1 VNTTEAAL
9 SALKDF
15 WLSNGSMTAE
25 QERRLR
31 RAWRKLL
38 VDSAKFF
45 RTAKPAQQ
53 EELRKLRRFYVHAT
67 CGSALSTSFRRTRV
81 ALFLKDWEL
90 FDRRDEPIQNVD
102 SLTFLNTAN
111 EYNLARRFVE
121 TESLEALRDL
131 RYLWVLWPILRAL
144 RSHDHEF
151 FSDLAIAIRFT
162 KIQSRSNAFLA
173 EYSLL
178 MLGKQPVLTF
188 AELERMLDIH
198 PRELRS
204 KIKELRDEYGPLV
217 APLKPGKP
225 GRPPKKIE
233 R

>member
-1 VNTTEAAL
+1 MNTTEAAL
-9 SALKDF
+9 SAIKDF

-31 RAWRKLL
+31 RVWRKLV
-38 VDSAKFF
+38 VDSAKFS
-45 RTAKPAQQ
+45 RTATPAQQ
-53 EELRKLRRFYVHAT
+53 QELRKLRKFYVHAIF
-67 CGSALSTSFRRTRV
+67 GSALGTSFRRTRV

-90 FDRRDEPIQNVD
+90 FDRRDEQNQNVD

-111 EYNLARRFVE
+111 EFNVARRFVE
-121 TESLEALRDL
+121 KEGLEALPGL

-144 RSHDHEF
+144 RSDDHEF
-151 FSDLAIAIRFT
+151 FSDLAIAIRFA

-188 AELERMLDIH
+188 AELEGILHIH

-217 APLKPGKP
+217 VPLKPGKA
-225 GRPPKKIE
+225 GRPPKK
-233 R
+233 